1 MGTRPEIT
9 KFDSL
14 LKEAT
19 SRNIDFKVIH
29 TGQHYDWEMSMQYI
43 EDLNLP
49 EPDVFLSEEKGGGA
63 SNVGRIFIDTVKYL
77 KENTPKAA
85 VVLGD
90 TNSTLGVALAACKL
104 DVPVVH
110 VEAGCRSYDWAMP
123 EEKNRVIVSDCA
135 DLHFAPTE
143 LTVRNLKSENTR
155 GEIIFSGHPIVKTV
169 GTQIKQ
175 VDEYAVLDKYGL
187 TGEPFFLVTFHR
199 VENVDFKPCLY
210 RIIKA
215 LKSIR
220 SKIVFPMHPRTRK
233 RLEEFGLMEEV
244 KAMKNIIIT
253 PSLPYS
259 ETLGL
264 IVNASFVVT
273 DSGGLQ
279 QEAFILGTPCITV
292 RNSIPWRE
300 LAEVGVTVHLDPSNE
315 GFIEF
320 FKETDSVYSAVKAKI
335 KNAGAIFGT
344 DDVPRNIVDK
354 LCSTY
359 EV

>member
-14 LKEAT
+14 LKEAA
-19 SRNIDFKVIH
+19 SRNTDFKVIH

-43 EDLNLP
+43 KDLNLP
-49 EPDVFLSEEKGGGA
+49 EPDVFLSTEKGDSA
-63 SNVGRIFIDTVKYL
+63 SNVGRIYVDTVKYL
-77 KENTPKAA
+77 KENTAKA
-85 VVLGD
+85 VIVLGD

-104 DVPVVH
+104 DVPLVH
-110 VEAGCRSYDWAMP
+110 IEAGCRSFDWSMP

-279 QEAFILGTPCITV
+279 QEAFILGTPCITI
-292 RNSIPWRE
+292 RKSIPWRE
-300 LAEVGVTVHLDPSNE
+300 LAEVGATIHLDPDEE
-315 GFIEF
+315 GFVEF
-320 FKETDSVYSAVKAKI
+320 FKMADLAHQVVKSKLRNVPPIFGDDSVSKEI
-335 KNAGAIFGT
+335 IDIT
-344 DDVPRNIVDK
+344 
-354 LCSTY
+354 CSTY